1 MWTTLCRQT
10 LHCFE
15 GFVNLSSQLQ
25 NYFACKKYHLP
36 SVLVLVGSANNC
48 SLVLKT
54 DPLDTPIYPGL
65 KYLELVTHKTSIRD
79 IISINCIIQKPK
91 LCVVDCSKQKVV
103 KLYLYHQSLPYL
115 KFQTTKNY
123 CKSQSYIKFENFII
137 LPLRKPIINIFQI
150 SLINWKNKVSS
161 TFVRL
166 SFINLVI
173 L

>member
-1 MWTTLCRQT
+1 MYCIKPLKMSTTLCRQT

-91 LCVVDCSKQKVV
+91 LCVLWVAQ
-103 KLYLYHQSLPYL
+103 
-115 KFQTTKNY
+115 
-123 CKSQSYIKFENFII
+123 
-137 LPLRKPIINIFQI
+137 
-150 SLINWKNKVSS
+150 NKKW
-161 TFVRL
+161 
-166 SFINLVI
+166 
-173 L
+173 